1 MGLGKKKKKGASF
14 QIDYIVHIQLIR
26 PWPPSESLRSVQSV
40 LLQWENG
47 DRNSGFVTSSVE
59 DDYLEINK
67 TFTLFLTLCRE
78 KKSKDKFLKNNLEF
92 SLYEYTKE
100 NAAQGQL
107 LGTASI
113 NFAEYG
119 VIKETL
125 AISVPLNCKK
135 SSKSLLQPSLYV
147 KVQPAKDKQESD
159 LMIDDAEDDSDVASY
174 TDDDISSHSS
184 STFASSV
191 FEAAWASPSNNVKV
205 FHIQSNS
212 IIMINCLCFFY

>member
-1 MGLGKKKKKGASF
+1 MVLGQKKKKKGASF
-14 QIDYIVHIQLIR
+14 QIDYIVNIQLIR

-47 DRNSGFVTSSVE
+47 DRNSGFVTASVE

-78 KKSKDKFLKNNLEF
+78 KKSKDKFLKNNLDF
-92 SLYEYTKE
+92 SLYEYTKD
-100 NAAQGQL
+100 NAAQGPL

-113 NFAEYG
+113 NFGEYG
-119 VIKETL
+119 IIRETL

-147 KVQPAKDKQESD
+147 KVQPTKDKQESD
-159 LMIDDAEDDSDVASY
+159 MMIDDAEYDSDFASC
-174 TDDDISSHSS
+174 TDDDVSSHSS
-184 STFASSV
+184 STFSSSV
-191 FEAAWASPSNNVKV
+191 FEAAWGSPSNNVKV
-205 FHIQSNS
+205 ARASPS
-212 IIMINCLCFFY
+212 RLEKVL